1 MEVIRG
7 EKQFRMKIYH
17 NVAVKEKHSSS
28 LNILLYSS
36 TSDTKLVGLGGG
48 IRNVEQ
54 FWDNSW
60 VSYNLTQL

>member
-48 IRNVEQ
+48 
-54 FWDNSW
+54 FAMSSNSGIT
-60 VSYNLTQL
+60 VGYLTI